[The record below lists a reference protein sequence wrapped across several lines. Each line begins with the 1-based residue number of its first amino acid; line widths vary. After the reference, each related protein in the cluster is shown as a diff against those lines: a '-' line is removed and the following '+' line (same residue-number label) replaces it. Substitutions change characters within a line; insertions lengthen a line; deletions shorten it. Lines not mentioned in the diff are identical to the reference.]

1 MPIDG
6 CTHTFKHLADTVLPG
21 HMARMLEAMKKPIPM
36 RTFLG
41 KKKGPAT
48 VARALGLPGDFSGCY
63 VLMDHGK
70 AIYSGISRKVLAR
83 LRQHVG
89 GKSHNDASLA
99 YAVAKRERPHK
110 LFRGKAMQDTD
121 FVTVFDRAKQSIV
134 KFDVAFI
141 EINCPVELYGFELYC
156 SMELDTDQW
165 NTFRTH

>member
-1 MPIDG
+1 MPVDG
-6 CTHTFKHLADTVLPG
+6 CTHSFKHLANVVLPA
-21 HMARMLEAMKKPIPM
+21 HMKRMREAMKNPVAM

-41 KKKGPAT
+41 EKNGPAT
-48 VARALGLPGDFSGCY
+48 IAKAIGLPGDFSGCY
-63 VLMDHGK
+63 VLMDRGQG
-70 AIYSGISRKVLAR
+70 IYSGISRKVLSR

-99 YAVAKRERPHK
+99 YAVAKREEPHK
-110 LFRGKAMQDTD
+110 LFRGKAMRDEK
-121 FVTVFDRAKQSIV
+121 FAVAFERAKQSIL

-141 EINCPVELYGFELYC
+141 EIDCPVELYGFELYC